1 MTKRVYQTEDIELQ
15 NWEKPITIKPLTIK
29 NFRRVA
35 KVLDNIQNP
44 GKEYKNK
51 IVVDILLEA
60 TAIAMETYEPELADI
75 SKLEDCADM
84 ATMEHILNV
93 ATGVKVNDPNQ
104 KAAG

>member
-1 MTKRVYQTEDIELQ
+1 MTKRVYEVEDIELQ
-15 NWEKPITIKPLTIK
+15 GYDKPITIQPLTIF

-35 KVLDNIQNP
+35 KILDNIQNP

-60 TAIAMETYEPELADI
+60 TAVAMESYDPDLATI
-75 SKLEDCADM
+75 EKLEQHVDM

-93 ATGVKVNDPNQ
+93 ATGVKLNDPNQ
-104 KAAG
+104 TAAM